1 MIIGIEMEDTEI
13 IQWVVEELEKLVDR
27 ERKEWSK
34 GYYPSSMRI
43 IGVKVP
49 DQRKVRKELSRKL
62 KERSPEDVISLS
74 KDLVETNIFECQ
86 QVAFELLDKNRKARD
101 LLTLKDLMDL
111 RKGLDNWVSVDT
123 YSGWLAGV
131 AWREGAIPDELIKEW
146 ATSDD
151 KWERRTAVVCTIAL
165 NQKARGGTGDVKRTL
180 WVCRM
185 VASDKDDMVA
195 KALSWALRE
204 LSKIEK
210 EPVIDFLNEFNDVL
224 PGRVKREV
232 SRKLE
237 TGRKY
242 G

>member
-1 MIIGIEMEDTEI
+1 MDDDEMVK
-13 IQWVVEELEKLVDR
+13 WVVRELENLVDK

-43 IGVKVP
+43 MGVKVP

-62 KERSPEDVISLS
+62 KGRAVEDVISIS
-74 KDLVETNIFECQ
+74 KRLVDKDIFECQ
-86 QVAFELLDKNRKARD
+86 QVAYELLDKNKKARD
-101 LLTLKDLMDL
+101 SLTYQDLMDL

-123 YSGWLAGV
+123 YSGYLGGV
-131 AWREGAIPDELIKEW
+131 AWREGTIPDSTIEEW
-146 ATSDD
+146 ARSENN
-151 KWERRTAVVCTIAL
+151 WERRTAIVCTVAL
-165 NQKARGGTGDVKRTL
+165 NQKARGGTGDVERTL
-180 WVCRM
+180 WVCEM

-210 EPVIDFLNEFNDVL
+210 EPVIKFLDDFDEVL
-224 PGRVKREV
+224 PSRVRREV
-232 SRKLE
+232 RRKLE